1 MIIKAGIKKL
11 IFLILNSSF
20 FLTSMGGST
29 WQIVKQFLVPIAAAK
44 ASSRAQS
51 AVGKGES
58 IVRMPLNV
66 LVPIVTARGKASVLS
81 AGVQKK

>member
-1 MIIKAGIKKL
+1 
-11 IFLILNSSF
+11 
-20 FLTSMGGST
+20 MGGST
-29 WQIVKQFLVPIAAAK
+29 WQIVKQFLVPNAAAK

-51 AVGKGES
+51 AMGKGES

-66 LVPIVTARGKASVLS
+66 LVRIVTARGKASVLS